1 MHAIETFALTKRFR
15 RVAAVRELNLEVG
28 EGSVYALMGPNG
40 AGKTTLIKLLMNLI
54 SPTAGR
60 AMMLGSNASQL
71 QGKGLETIGYVSE
84 NQKLPDWMTVESFLS
99 YWRPFYPKWDRA
111 LEQRLVKRF
120 NLPRKQKLKHLS
132 RGMRMKAALTSAL
145 AFHPRLIVLDEP
157 LSGLDPLVRDDLM
170 EGLAEL
176 AGETTVLLSS
186 HDLAEIDSFASHVGY
201 MDEGRLLLSEPMTSV
216 RERFRKIEIAGDAPL
231 ESPATVPA
239 EWLQFTNN
247 TSGAN
252 ADGAR
257 WIETGYDAVR
267 SLARAREVF
276 GAVELR
282 ASAMTLR
289 EVFLALARAGRPA
302 DANGGPQWK

>member
-1 MHAIETFALTKRFR
+1 
-15 RVAAVRELNLEVG
+15 
-28 EGSVYALMGPNG
+28 
-40 AGKTTLIKLLMNLI
+40 
-54 SPTAGR
+54 
-60 AMMLGSNASQL
+60 
-71 QGKGLETIGYVSE
+71 
-84 NQKLPDWMTVESFLS
+84 
-99 YWRPFYPKWDRA
+99 
-111 LEQRLVKRF
+111 
-120 NLPRKQKLKHLS
+120 
-132 RGMRMKAALTSAL
+132 
-145 AFHPRLIVLDEP
+145 
-157 LSGLDPLVRDDLM
+157 M

-239 EWLQFTNN
+239 EWLQFTIN

>member
-71 QGKGLETIGYVSE
+71 QGKGL
-84 NQKLPDWMTVESFLS
+84 ESFLS

-239 EWLQFTNN
+239 EWLQFTIN